1 MLSQIFT
8 NIRRLTIP
16 RKHLIAN
23 ITNKKQQLQAKIW
36 LKLAREIK
44 AAVKIGGP
52 NPQSN
57 TRLKAAIEKALQNNL
72 SKEAINRNILGAN
85 KDQKNLVNL
94 TYECYGPNGM
104 QIIINVLTDN
114 QNRVIANLHGYL
126 TKLGGQIAKQ
136 NSVKRFFT
144 ELAIFHINKNSKTTY
159 DFLLELLLPYEI
171 VDLIEQGDIYEILA
185 KPKDFL
191 AIDHELKK
199 VQCDI
204 ILSEIK
210 LVANEKKEIH
220 DHLLIEKIK
229 RFFNQCEQDEDIQS
243 VVTNINIK

>member
-1 MLSQIFT
+1 M
-8 NIRRLTIP
+8 TIP

-57 TRLKAAIEKALQNNL
+57 SRLKAAIEKALQNNL

-85 KDQKNLVNL
+85 KDQKNLINL
-94 TYECYGPNGM
+94 TYECYGPNGI
-104 QIIINVLTDN
+104 QIIVNALTDN
-114 QNRVIANLHGYL
+114 QNRVVANLHGYL

-136 NSVKRFFT
+136 NSVKMFFT
-144 ELAIFHINKNSKTTY
+144 ELAVFHVNKNSKTTY

-171 VDLIEQGDIYEILA
+171 VDLIEEDIYEILA

-191 AIDHELKK
+191 AINNELKK
-199 VQCDI
+199 TQCDI
-204 ILSEIK
+204 IFGEVK
-210 LVANEKKEIH
+210 LVANEKKEVH
-220 DHLLIEKIK
+220 DNLLMEKIQ
-229 RFFNQCEQDEDIQS
+229 RFLNQCEQDEDIQS
-243 VVTNINIK
+243 VVTNIK

>member
-1 MLSQIFT
+1 M
-8 NIRRLTIP
+8 TIP

-57 TRLKAAIEKALQNNL
+57 SRLKAAIEKALQNNL

-85 KDQKNLVNL
+85 KDQKNLINL
-94 TYECYGPNGM
+94 TYECYGPNGI
-104 QIIINVLTDN
+104 QIIVNALTDN
-114 QNRVIANLHGYL
+114 QNRVVANLHGYL

-136 NSVKRFFT
+136 NSVKMFFT
-144 ELAIFHINKNSKTTY
+144 ELAVFHINKNSKTTY

-171 VDLIEQGDIYEILA
+171 VDLIEEDIYEILA
-185 KPKDFL
+185 KPKDFF
-191 AIDHELKK
+191 AINNELKK
-199 VQCDI
+199 AQCDI
-204 ILSEIK
+204 IFGEVK
-210 LVANEKKEIH
+210 LVANEKKEVH
-220 DHLLIEKIK
+220 DNLLMKKIQ
-229 RFFNQCEQDEDIQS
+229 RFLNQCEQDEDIQS
-243 VVTNINIK
+243 VVTNIK

>member
-1 MLSQIFT
+1 M
-8 NIRRLTIP
+8 TIP

-44 AAVKIGGP
+44 AAAKIGGP

-57 TRLKAAIEKALQNNL
+57 PRLKAAIEKALQNNL

-85 KDQKNLVNL
+85 KDQKNLINL
-94 TYECYGPNGM
+94 TYECYGPNGI
-104 QIIINVLTDN
+104 QIIVNALTDN

-136 NSVKRFFT
+136 NSVKMFFT
-144 ELAIFHINKNSKTTY
+144 ELALFHVNKNNNTTY

-171 VDLIEQGDIYEILA
+171 VDLIESKDIYEILA
-185 KPKDFL
+185 KPKDFF
-191 AIDHELKK
+191 AINNELKK

-204 ILSEIK
+204 IFGEVK
-210 LVANEKKEIH
+210 LVANDKKEIH
-220 DHLLIEKIK
+220 DHLLMEKIQ
-229 RFFNQCEQDEDIQS
+229 RFFDQCEQDEDIQS
-243 VVTNINIK
+243 VITNIK

>member
-1 MLSQIFT
+1 M
-8 NIRRLTIP
+8 TIP

-44 AAVKIGGP
+44 AAVKIGGS

-57 TRLKAAIEKALQNNL
+57 SRLKAAIEKALQNNL

-85 KDQKNLVNL
+85 KDQKNLINL
-94 TYECYGPNGM
+94 TYECYGPNGI
-104 QIIINVLTDN
+104 QIIVNALTDN
-114 QNRVIANLHGYL
+114 QNRVVANLHGYL

-136 NSVKRFFT
+136 NSVKMFFT
-144 ELAIFHINKNSKTTY
+144 ELAVFHVNKNSKTTY

-171 VDLIEQGDIYEILA
+171 VDLIEGDIYEILA
-185 KPKDFL
+185 KPKDFF
-191 AIDHELKK
+191 AINNELKK
-199 VQCDI
+199 NQCDI
-204 ILSEIK
+204 IFGEVK

-220 DHLLIEKIK
+220 DNLLMEKIQ
-229 RFFNQCEQDEDIQS
+229 RFLNQCEQDEDIQS
-243 VVTNINIK
+243 VVTNIK

>member
-1 MLSQIFT
+1 M
-8 NIRRLTIP
+8 TIP

-57 TRLKAAIEKALQNNL
+57 SRLKAVIEKALQNNL

-85 KDQKNLVNL
+85 KDQKNLINL
-94 TYECYGPNGM
+94 TYECYGPNGI
-104 QIIINVLTDN
+104 QIIVNALTDN
-114 QNRVIANLHGYL
+114 QNRVVANLHGYL

-136 NSVKRFFT
+136 NSVKMFFT
-144 ELAIFHINKNSKTTY
+144 ELAVFHVNKNSKTTY

-171 VDLIEQGDIYEILA
+171 VDLIEGDIYEILA
-185 KPKDFL
+185 KPKDFF
-191 AIDHELKK
+191 AINNELKK
-199 VQCDI
+199 NQCDI
-204 ILSEIK
+204 IFGEVK

-220 DHLLIEKIK
+220 DNLLMEKIQ
-229 RFFNQCEQDEDIQS
+229 RFLNQCEQDEDIQS
-243 VVTNINIK
+243 VVTNIK